1 MASNV
6 TSDKD
11 SCVVCP
17 ICYDTIKPDEL
28 ETLTCGHKFHY
39 DCIFH
44 H

>member
-17 ICYDTIKPDEL
+17 ICYDTIKPDRPN
-28 ETLTCGHKFHY
+28 TY
-39 DCIFH
+39 MWS
-44 H
+44 